1 MNTLLHFIDK
11 LLYYPKAVENR
22 LFLSSIK
29 QKIPQLV
36 KDMRKKDKIKVLFVV
51 SQLAK
56 WKTEN
61 LYQAM
66 KMHPRFDPMIGVALG
81 IVDYPTMEAEKLN
94 QLLGYIKEKGYSHT
108 ELRLTADIEN
118 RIKPDIIFYQEASG
132 GINSY
137 IFFTSLHNVLFFF
150 FFYGILTLTEKE
162 LYNSPYQNI
171 CWQWFVESPLI
182 IDYAKTVMSNR
193 AKNLVFTG
201 SPISDELL
209 SDKEDFTDPWKP
221 QSQPKKRI
229 IWAPHHT
236 IGIGKE
242 EISYGCFLQIAEDMK
257 KLAEKYKDCVQ
268 WVFKPHPSL
277 KQKLYYLW
285 GEERTNAYWAFWA
298 DSDNCQL
305 EEGKYTA
312 LFKYSDAMM
321 HDCASFTVEYL
332 YMQKPCMYLV
342 NGKAH
347 PLNDLGSACYDLY
360 YKGHNLD
367 EIELFVN
374 NVIHGVDPMKEKR
387 QHFFNEYLLPPNG
400 KSACDNIIDRI
411 LGL

>member
-1 MNTLLHFIDK
+1 MNTLLHFIEK

-22 LFLSSIK
+22 LLLNSIK

-36 KDMRKKDKIKVLFVV
+36 KDMRKKDKIKILFVLYNL
-51 SQLAK
+51 SK
-56 WKTEN
+56 WKTES
-61 LYQAM
+61 LYLAM
-66 KMHPRFDPMIGVALG
+66 LTHPMFEPVIGVALG
-81 IVDYPTMEAEKLN
+81 VFDYPSRQTHNLF
-94 QLLGYIKEKGYSHT
+94 LLENYLKERRYEYV
-108 ELRLTADIEN
+108 ELRVADDIQE
-118 RIKPDIIFYQEASG
+118 RIAPDIVFYQQADG
-132 GINSY
+132 GI
-137 IFFTSLHNVLFFF
+137 FESLLFYNLHDILFCYSC
-150 FFYGILTLTEKE
+150 YGILSLTEKS

-182 IDYAKTVMSNR
+182 IKYAKNVMSNH

-201 SPISDELL
+201 SPMTDELL
-209 SDKEDFTDPWKP
+209 LDKKYLEDPWKP
-221 QSQPKKRI
+221 QPKLKKKI

-236 IGIGKE
+236 IGLGKE
-242 EISYGCFLQIAEDMK
+242 EIHYGTFLQVAEGMMKIAK
-257 KLAEKYKDCVQ
+257 KYEEEIQ
-268 WVFKPHPSL
+268 WAFKPHPSL

-312 LFKYSDAMM
+312 LFKHSDAMM

>member
-1 MNTLLHFIDK
+1 MNALLHFIDK

-22 LFLSSIK
+22 LFLNSIK

-36 KDMRKKDKIKVLFVV
+36 KDMRKKDKIKVLFII

-94 QLLGYIKEKGYSHT
+94 QLLSYIKEKGYSYT

-137 IFFTSLHNVLFFF
+137 IFFTSLHNVLFCYSC
-150 FFYGILTLTEKE
+150 YGILTLTEKE

-182 IDYAKTVMSNR
+182 INYAKNVMSNH
-193 AKNLVFTG
+193 AKNLVFTS
-201 SPISDELL
+201 SPIVDELL
-209 SDKEDFTDPWKP
+209 ENKKIKDDPWKR
-221 QSQPKKRI
+221 QPCLKKRI

-242 EISYGCFLQIAEDMK
+242 EIHYGTFLQVADGMMK
-257 KLAEKYKDCVQ
+257 MAKKYEKETQ
-268 WVFKPHPSL
+268 WAFKPHPSL
-277 KQKLYYLW
+277 KQKLYFLW
-285 GEERTNAYWAFWA
+285 GEERTNYYWSFWA
-298 DSDNCQL
+298 NSDNCQL
-305 EEGKYTA
+305 EEGKYTT
-312 LFKYSDAMM
+312 LFKFSDAIL
-321 HDCASFTVEYL
+321 HDSSSFTAEYL
-332 YMQKPCMYLV
+332 YMNKPCMYLV
-342 NGKAH
+342 NGKEH
-347 PLNDLGSACYDLY
+347 PLNDFGKACYEQY
-360 YKGHNLD
+360 YKGANMED
-367 EIELFVN
+367 VEQFVQ
-374 NVIHGVDPMKEKR
+374 NVIQNIDPRKNERKL
-387 QHFFNEYLLPPNG
+387 FFHDYLLPPNG
-400 KSACDNIIDRI
+400 KTACENIINKI
-411 LGL
+411 LDE

>member
-94 QLLGYIKEKGYSHT
+94 QLLGYIKEKGYSYT

-137 IFFTSLHNVLFFF
+137 IFFTSLHNVLFCYSC
-150 FFYGILTLTEKE
+150 YGILTLTEKE

-305 EEGKYTA
+305 EGGKYTA

>member
-94 QLLGYIKEKGYSHT
+94 QLLGYIKEKGYSYT

-137 IFFTSLHNVLFFF
+137 IFFTSLHNVLFCYSC
-150 FFYGILTLTEKE
+150 YGILTLTEKE

-221 QSQPKKRI
+221 QSQPKKRL

>member
-1 MNTLLHFIDK
+1 
-11 LLYYPKAVENR
+11 
-22 LFLSSIK
+22 
-29 QKIPQLV
+29 
-36 KDMRKKDKIKVLFVV
+36 
-51 SQLAK
+51 
-56 WKTEN
+56 
-61 LYQAM
+61 
-66 KMHPRFDPMIGVALG
+66 
-81 IVDYPTMEAEKLN
+81 
-94 QLLGYIKEKGYSHT
+94 
-108 ELRLTADIEN
+108 
-118 RIKPDIIFYQEASG
+118 
-132 GINSY
+132 
-137 IFFTSLHNVLFFF
+137 
-150 FFYGILTLTEKE
+150 
-162 LYNSPYQNI
+162 
-171 CWQWFVESPLI
+171 
-182 IDYAKTVMSNR
+182 
-193 AKNLVFTG
+193 
-201 SPISDELL
+201 
-209 SDKEDFTDPWKP
+209 
-221 QSQPKKRI
+221 
-229 IWAPHHT
+229 
-236 IGIGKE
+236 
-242 EISYGCFLQIAEDMK
+242 MK

>member
-1 MNTLLHFIDK
+1 MKIARKILNKCLSIPLAI
-11 LLYYPKAVENR
+11 ENR
-22 LFLSSIK
+22 LFLNEIREN
-29 QKIPQLV
+29 IPKLV
-36 KDMRKKDKIKVLFVV
+36 EDVRKKDKIRVLFVL
-51 SQLAK
+51 SQLPK
-56 WKTEN
+56 WKTEA

-66 KMHPRFDPMIGVALG
+66 LSHPRFEPILGVALG
-81 IVDYPTMEAEKLN
+81 VVDYPTMETEKLYT
-94 QLLGYIKEKGYSHT
+94 LLKYIKDKGYLYT
-108 ELRLTADIEN
+108 ELRLTTDIQE
-118 RIKPDIIFYQEASG
+118 RVKPDIIFYQEASG
-132 GINSY
+132 GIYECIS
-137 IFFTSLHNVLFFF
+137 FPALHNILFCYSD
-150 FFYGILTLTEKE
+150 YGILTMKEKD
-162 LYNSPYQNI
+162 LFNSPYQNI

-182 IDYAKTVMSNR
+182 IKYAQTVMSNH
-193 AKNLVFTG
+193 AENLVFTG

-209 SDKEDFTDPWKP
+209 SDKKDFTDPWKL
-221 QSQPKKRI
+221 QSQIKKRI

-242 EISYGCFLQIAEDMK
+242 EISYGCFLLIAEDMK
-257 KLAEKYKDCVQ
+257 KLAEKYKDSVQ
-268 WVFKPHPSL
+268 WAFKPHPSL

-285 GEERTNAYWAFWA
+285 GEERTNAYWTFWA

-374 NVIHGVDPMKEKR
+374 NVIHGVDLMKEKR

-411 LGL
+411 LES

>member
-94 QLLGYIKEKGYSHT
+94 QLLGYIKEKGYSYT

-137 IFFTSLHNVLFFF
+137 ILFTSLHNVLFCYSC
-150 FFYGILTLTEKE
+150 YGILTLTEKE

>member
-1 MNTLLHFIDK
+1 MKKLRSLINK
-11 LLYYPKAVENR
+11 LLYIPLAIENR
-22 LFLSSIK
+22 LFLKEIRDNISV
-29 QKIPQLV
+29 LV
-36 KDMRKKDKIKVLFVV
+36 KEMRKKDKIRVLFILH
-51 SQLAK
+51 QLPK
-56 WKTEN
+56 WKTEK
-61 LYQAM
+61 LYLTMLA
-66 KMHPRFDPMIGVALG
+66 HPRFEPIIGVALG
-81 IVDYPTMEAEKLN
+81 VVDYPTMEAEKLHT
-94 QLLGYIKEKGYSHT
+94 LLDYMRAKGYEYT
-108 ELRLTADIEN
+108 ELRLAADIQQ
-118 RIKPDIIFYQEASG
+118 RIQPDIIFYEEASG
-132 GINSY
+132 GVYSS
-137 IFFTSLHNVLFFF
+137 IFFTSLHDILFCYSC
-150 FFYGILTLTEKE
+150 YGILTLTEKS

-209 SDKEDFTDPWKP
+209 SDKKDFTDPWKL
-221 QSQPKKRI
+221 QSQIKKRI

-242 EISYGCFLQIAEDMK
+242 EISYGCFLLIAEDMK
-257 KLAEKYKDCVQ
+257 KLAEKYKDSVQ
-268 WVFKPHPSL
+268 WAFKPHPSL

-285 GEERTNAYWAFWA
+285 GEERTNAYWTFWA

-411 LGL
+411 LES